1 MAAVRQ
7 FDLNQNSLAG
17 GEYDDC
23 EKMLAGDDAD
33 EPRRDRDGFLG
44 KLWRRRS
51 CPTQPLPPA
60 PHPFE
65 LILQNPYQ
73 GLSIENLKLS
83 VLYGVM
89 IAALQSR
96 ARVHAGAGGTC
107 FLPRLSMKR

>member
-44 KLWRRRS
+44 E
-51 CPTQPLPPA
+51 P
-60 PHPFE
+60 
-65 LILQNPYQ
+65 
-73 GLSIENLKLS
+73 
-83 VLYGVM
+83 
-89 IAALQSR
+89 
-96 ARVHAGAGGTC
+96 
-107 FLPRLSMKR
+107 